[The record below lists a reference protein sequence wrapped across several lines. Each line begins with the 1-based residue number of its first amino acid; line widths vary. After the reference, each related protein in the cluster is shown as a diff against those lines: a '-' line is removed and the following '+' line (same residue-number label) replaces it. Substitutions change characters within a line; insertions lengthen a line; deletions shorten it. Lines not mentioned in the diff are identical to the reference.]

1 MCVDYRELNK
11 ATVPDKYP
19 IPVVEELLDELSG
32 AKYFSKLDL
41 KAGYHQ
47 IRVKEADVEKTAFR
61 THEGHY
67 EILVM
72 PFGLMNAPATFQS
85 TMNQVFRPHLRHFVL
100 VFFYDILIYSKCWK
114 DHMKHLRAVL
124 DILLVHRCIAN
135 RKKCVFATQR
145 VEYLGHVIS
154 DLGVSVDPSKIQS
167 IVDWPVPKNVK
178 GVRGFLGLTGY
189 YRKFI
194 AGYGKLAQP
203 LTELTKKDGFV
214 WGPEASAAFEKLKH
228 VMTNPPLL
236 RLPNFSQPFEVECDA
251 SGKGIG
257 AALMQNRHPIAYF
270 SKALSNNNLSK
281 STYEKELMALVL
293 AIQHWRPYLLGRDFT
308 VFTDQKSLRHL
319 LQQRVASAD
328 QQNWMAKL
336 LGYHFKV
343 MYKPGRENSAADAL
357 SRLPEEAELMVM
369 TSFPVWSQL
378 QQIQDE
384 IRKSKELQKVLEDL
398 QRDPNSRPGFAL
410 QNGVLLHKDRLV
422 LASDSAVIPDIL
434 TEFHS
439 SVIGGHLGFLR
450 TYKRIAMNVYW
461 IGMKGAIQEYVKG
474 CDTCQRQKYLASSP
488 MGLLQPL
495 PIPDQIWDD
504 ISMDFITGHPKSGG
518 FEAVF
523 VVVDRLSKYP
533 HFILLKHPYTARK
546 IAEIFAKEVVRLHGV
561 PRSIVSD
568 RDPLFIS
575 LFWQE
580 LFRLQGTALKMSS
593 AYHPET
599 DGQTEVTYLR
609 CFAAEQPKGWPQ
621 WISWAELWY
630 NTTFHSSSGKTP
642 FQIVYGRA
650 PPLLVRYTQGETRVA
665 ADLLDRDEALV
676 QLKHHLTRAQQQM
689 KKYADKRRKEEEFK
703 VGEWVFLKLRP
714 HRQQSVAR
722 RINQKL
728 APRYYGPFSVVAK
741 IGRVS
746 YKLQLPASSNVHPV
760 FHISQLKRAVGDYR
774 VEVSLPEGLEI
785 MEDVDEPEDLLA
797 VREVVLG
804 GKPTRQY
811 LVKWKGKTQD
821 DVTWVDDEM
830 LRSQFPQFSL
840 EDKAALKEVGNVRE
854 LEAGAHKQPIITQE
868 SKKPV
873 VWKVYRRRE
882 KTVERKE

>member
-1 MCVDYRELNK
+1 MAINPLYM
-11 ATVPDKYP
+11 
-19 IPVVEELLDELSG
+19 S
-32 AKYFSKLDL
+32 
-41 KAGYHQ
+41 
-47 IRVKEADVEKTAFR
+47 
-61 THEGHY
+61 
-67 EILVM
+67 
-72 PFGLMNAPATFQS
+72 FGLYSMASHSDIETFVL
-85 TMNQVFRPHLRHFVL
+85 NWRPHL
-100 VFFYDILIYSKCWK
+100 IK
-114 DHMKHLRAVL
+114 DDH
-124 DILLVHRCIAN
+124 
-135 RKKCVFATQR
+135 
-145 VEYLGHVIS
+145 
-154 DLGVSVDPSKIQS
+154 
-167 IVDWPVPKNVK
+167 
-178 GVRGFLGLTGY
+178 
-189 YRKFI
+189 
-194 AGYGKLAQP
+194 
-203 LTELTKKDGFV
+203 DGDHE
-214 WGPEASAAFEKLKH
+214 EAIRE
-228 VMTNPPLL
+228 
-236 RLPNFSQPFEVECDA
+236 PFEVECNV

-257 AALMQNRHPIAYF
+257 AVLMQNRHPIAYF
-270 SKALSNNNLSK
+270 SKALSNNNLRK

-328 QQNWMAKL
+328 QHNWMAKL

-343 MYKPGRENSAADAL
+343 MYKPGRENSAAPGRENSAADAL
-357 SRLPEEAELMVM
+357 SRLPEEAKLMVM

-384 IRKSKELQKVLEDL
+384 IRKSKELQK
-398 QRDPNSRPGFAL
+398 
-410 QNGVLLHKDRLV
+410 DRLV
-422 LASDSAVIPDIL
+422 LASNSAVIPDIL

-439 SVIGGHLGFLR
+439 SVIGGHSGFLR
-450 TYKRIAMNVYW
+450 TYKRIAMNIYW

-488 MGLLQPL
+488 IGLLQPL

-504 ISMDFITGHPKSGG
+504 ISMDFITGLPKSGG

-523 VVVDRLSKYP
+523 VVVDRLSKYA

-546 IAEIFAKEVVRLHGV
+546 IAKIFAKEVVRLHGV

-568 RDPLFIS
+568 RDLLFIS
-575 LFWQE
+575 LFRQE

-599 DGQTEVTYLR
+599 DGQTEVVNLCLETYLR
-609 CFAAEQPKGWPQ
+609 CFAAEQPKGWSQ
-621 WISWAELWY
+621 WISWAQLWV
-630 NTTFHSSSGKTP
+630 
-642 FQIVYGRA
+642 Q
-650 PPLLVRYTQGETRVA
+650 QVA

-714 HRQQSVAR
+714 HRQQSVAG
-722 RINQKL
+722 RINQITITCL
-728 APRYYGPFSVVAK
+728 
-741 IGRVS
+741 
-746 YKLQLPASSNVHPV
+746 SNVHPV

-774 VEVSLPEGLEI
+774 MEVSLPEGLEI

-840 EDKAALKEVGNVRE
+840 EDKAAVKEVGNVRE
-854 LEAGAHKQPIITQE
+854 LETGAINSP
-868 SKKPV
+868 
-873 VWKVYRRRE
+873 
-882 KTVERKE
+882 